1 MDEPSPPQHTHIPGN
16 RETVFPLMP
25 DERVP
30 YFMHFLWLEITM
42 RVYRTH
48 SVLRILYFILQ
59 QKIYFMYYLP
69 PTLSY
74 YTYIKLLPYQI
85 FSITHKKQTST

>member
-48 SVLRILYFILQ
+48 SVLRILYFIWHTAMMAEDMCVVNSRNVRLVIQ
-59 QKIYFMYYLP
+59 
-69 PTLSY
+69 
-74 YTYIKLLPYQI
+74 
-85 FSITHKKQTST
+85 